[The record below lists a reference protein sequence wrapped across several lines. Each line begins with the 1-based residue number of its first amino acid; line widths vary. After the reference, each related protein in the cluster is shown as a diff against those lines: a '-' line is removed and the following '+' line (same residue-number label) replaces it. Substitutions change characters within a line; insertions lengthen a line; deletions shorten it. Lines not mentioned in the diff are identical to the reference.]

1 MFEHFSGGGWLK
13 PSLCALFFWGLWG
26 FLTKLGAQKVPWQ
39 TMLIFFALGTL
50 IIGLLARPTFSNFGM
65 YHLIGLAAGIA
76 CAVGFMYF
84 YIAIARGPASIVIPI
99 TSLYV
104 VLASIMAFIF
114 LSEPVSLK
122 KIMGIICAIGAIAL
136 LAG

>member
-1 MFEHFSGGGWLK
+1 MSELFSGGGWLK
-13 PSLCALFFWGLWG
+13 PSLLALFFWGLWG
-26 FLTKLGAQKVPWQ
+26 ILTKIGAQKVQWQ

-50 IIGLLARPTFSNFGM
+50 VIGLLAKPEMHDFNR

-76 CAVGFMYF
+76 CAIGFMYF
-84 YIAIARGPASIVIPI
+84 YIAMSRGSASIVIPI

-104 VLASIMAFIF
+104 AVASVMAFII
-114 LSEPVSLK
+114 LSEPVTLK
-122 KIMGIICAIGAIAL
+122 KVLGIICAIVAIAL

>member
-1 MFEHFSGGGWLK
+1 MVSFFSGAGWLK
-13 PSLCALFFWGLWG
+13 PSLPALFFWGLWG
-26 FLTKLGAQKVPWQ
+26 FLTKLGARKVPWQ

-50 IIGLLARPTFSNFGM
+50 TIGLLAKPTFSGFGV
-65 YHLIGLAAGIA
+65 YHLIGLAAGLA

-84 YIAIARGPASIVIPI
+84 FIAMSRGSASVVIPV

-104 VLASIMAFIF
+104 VVASVMAFII
-114 LSEPVSLK
+114 LAGPLTLK
-122 KIMGIICAIGAIAL
+122 KVMGIVCAVIAIVL